1 MSLTNGKLNRMTSSG
16 SILPKPYSLMILL
29 CLLEYGFIILA
40 PNNVLL
46 TIILSPICMVGII
59 EPLAT
64 EKDSA
69 MNTFTKTNR
78 PRKVNR
84 RDIILF
90 NIIDSYTI
98 STYLKCNPNRHPFFQ
113 ENRYLE

>member
-1 MSLTNGKLNRMTSSG
+1 MSLTNGILNRMTSSG
-16 SILPKPYSLMILL
+16 SILPKPYSLTILL
-29 CLLEYGFIILA
+29 CPPEYGFIILA

-69 MNTFTKTNR
+69 MNIFTKTKR
-78 PRKVNR
+78 PKREKSIYN
-84 RDIILF
+84 ILF
-90 NIIDSYTI
+90 IMTFIP
-98 STYLKCNPNRHPFFQ
+98 YL
-113 ENRYLE
+113 